1 MIDAKDILLQN
12 ETSQWLNLDIN
23 KNNIHSSFLSYPMSS
38 QTGFSQNLDNDN
50 ENYNDYLNYINL
62 QTNSLNYF
70 DQENICQTPSM
81 SLKTEETQTIQNIKP
96 YNLESITSNT
106 NDSSKIIQID
116 ISPKIE
122 NLVSTANLGCQLNL
136 REIAMQAKNAE
147 YNPKRFSAVIMK
159 IKEPKTTAL
168 IFSTGKIVCLGAK
181 SEFESKKSCR
191 KFAKIIKSLGYPVVF
206 KDFKIQNVVGSAD
219 ARFQISL
226 TKLYIHFVKNINFKG
241 KSFIAYEPEQF
252 PGLIYRM
259 VEPNIVIIIFFSGKL
274 VLTGGKGID
283 DIYQGFKKI
292 YPLLVKFKNEVGIK
306 NNKMIHLEN
315 IKEIKEYK
323 KGNN

>member
-1 MIDAKDILLQN
+1 MIEAKDILLQN
-12 ETSQWLNLDIN
+12 ETPQWLNLDIN
-23 KNNIHSSFLSYPMSS
+23 KNNNHSSFLSASMSS
-38 QTGFSQNLDNDN
+38 KASFSQNLDNDN

-70 DQENICQTPSM
+70 DQENICQTPLM
-81 SLKTEETQTIQNIKP
+81 SLKTEEIQTIQNIKP
-96 YNLESITSNT
+96 NNLESITSNT

-136 REIAMQAKNAE
+136 REIAIQAKNAE

>member
-226 TKLYIHFVKNINFKG
+226 TKLYIHFAKNINFKG

>member
-38 QTGFSQNLDNDN
+38 KASFSQNLDNDN

-70 DQENICQTPSM
+70 DQENICQTPPM